1 MWHDDCINVYC
12 GMKGGTY
19 MDQVGFVINTND
31 GYADVEIRRV
41 SACGDKCGSCG
52 GNCDAPK
59 TRVKIKNSI
68 KAHSGDFVEIDMET
82 SQVMKST
89 FVACRDFPMGK
100 R

>member
-1 MWHDDCINVYC
+1 
-12 GMKGGTY
+12 